1 MRQRRLFRNV
11 SALVLA
17 QGVTKILNFAVSL
30 VLVRYLGV
38 EELGRYSYIIAYAY
52 PFGALAD
59 FGVAAYSIRE
69 ISRNLGR
76 ASGVLAVLRRAV
88 LLLGGATAI
97 AMIGLAMLTR
107 HDAITTACIV
117 VVALTNLVSAAT
129 TPFVVSMTARE
140 DLHLVSVYR
149 VAAAALGVVAT
160 VAVLFWGG
168 GVFAL
173 FAVTAGVNIAMWF
186 IGRMLAGVSI
196 PSVHVPLAAVRT
208 MIGRAAPF
216 GFLLLGFALYYRIDM
231 IMLRWLRDEGAVG
244 LYSAA
249 YRFLDAVILL
259 ASTLGGPFYPRLSNM
274 IERDL
279 DGVRDILE
287 NTWKPM
293 LALGLPIAIGTF
305 FVAQPLIVVL
315 FGREFMD
322 AAPLLQILIWGSLP
336 ILLINIPSHALNAAN
351 RVWTLAGI
359 FGLNAL
365 INVLINFA
373 LIPRWGAVGASIA
386 TVLCEWLA
394 LVFVTLLVRREFK
407 VSFSL
412 EGIWRYFLA
421 AAGMAVVLGLTS
433 EAGLVIELSAGIVTY
448 AGCLLLLG
456 YLRSADMMA
465 MRRLLAQ

>member
-76 ASGVLAVLRRAV
+76 ASVVLAVLQRAV

-107 HDAITTACIV
+107 HDTLTTACIV

-168 GVFAL
+168 GIFAL

-186 IGRMLAGVSI
+186 VGRRLAGVSI

-208 MIGRAAPF
+208 MISRAAPF

-259 ASTLGGPFYPRLSNM
+259 AATLGGPLYPRLSNM
-274 IERDL
+274 MEQDF
-279 DGVRDILE
+279 DGVRNLLE

-293 LALGLPIAIGTF
+293 LALGLPVAIGTF
-305 FVAQPLIVVL
+305 FVAQPLTVVL
-315 FGREFMD
+315 FGHEFVD
-322 AAPLLQILIWGSLP
+322 AGPLLQILIWGSLP
-336 ILLINIPSHALNAAN
+336 ILLINIPSHALNAAD
-351 RVWTLAGI
+351 RVWTLAGV
-359 FGLNAL
+359 FGLSAL
-365 INVLINFA
+365 VNVLVNFV

-386 TVLCEWLA
+386 TVLCEWLS
-394 LVFVTLLVRREFK
+394 LLLVTLLVHREFK
-407 VSFSL
+407 VPFSL
-412 EGIWRYFLA
+412 QGLWRYFLA
-421 AAGMAVVLGLTS
+421 GAGMALVLGLTS
-433 EAGLVIELSAGIVTY
+433 GSGLVLELSAGIMTY
-448 AGCLLLLG
+448 VGCLLLLG
-456 YLRSADMMA
+456 YWRSADMLA
-465 MRRLLAQ
+465 VRRLLAQ

>member
-76 ASGVLAVLRRAV
+76 ASVVLAVLQRAV

-107 HDAITTACIV
+107 HDTLTTACIV

-149 VAAAALGVVAT
+149 VAAAALGVIAT

-186 IGRMLAGVSI
+186 VGRRLAGVSI
-196 PSVHVPLAAVRT
+196 PSVHVPLAAVRP

-231 IMLRWLRDEGAVG
+231 IMLRWLRDESAVG

-259 ASTLGGPFYPRLSNM
+259 AATLGGPLYPRLSNM
-274 IERDL
+274 MERDL
-279 DGVRDILE
+279 DGVRNLLE

-293 LALGLPIAIGTF
+293 LALGLPVAIGTF
-305 FVAQPLIVVL
+305 FVAQPLTVGL
-315 FGREFMD
+315 FGHEFVD
-322 AAPLLQILIWGSLP
+322 AGPLLQILIWGSLP
-336 ILLINIPSHALNAAN
+336 ILLINIPSHALNAAD
-351 RVWTLAGI
+351 RVWTLAGV
-359 FGLNAL
+359 FGLSAL
-365 INVLINFA
+365 VNVLVNFV

-386 TVLCEWLA
+386 TVLCEWLI
-394 LVFVTLLVRREFK
+394 LLLVTLLVHREVK
-407 VSFSL
+407 VPFSL
-412 EGIWRYFLA
+412 QGLWRYFLA
-421 AAGMAVVLGLTS
+421 AAGMALVLGLTS
-433 EAGLVIELSAGIVTY
+433 GSGLVLELSAGIMTY
-448 AGCLLLLG
+448 VGCLLLLG
-456 YLRSADMMA
+456 YWRSADMLA
-465 MRRLLAQ
+465 VRRLLAQ

>member
-1 MRQRRLFRNV
+1 MRQSRLFRNV

-38 EELGRYSYIIAYAY
+38 EELGRYSYIIAYAF

-59 FGVAAYSIRE
+59 FGLAAYSIRE
-69 ISRNLGR
+69 ISRDPSR
-76 ASGVLAVLRRAV
+76 ASEVLAVLRRAV
-88 LLLGGATAI
+88 LLLGGATGI
-97 AMIGLAMLTR
+97 VMVGLAVLTG
-107 HDAITTACIV
+107 HEVLTTACIA

-168 GVFAL
+168 GIFAL
-173 FAVTAGVNIAMWF
+173 FAATAGVNVVMWF
-186 IGRMLAGVSI
+186 AGRMLAGVSLLAS
-196 PSVHVPLAAVRT
+196 PVPLTVVRT
-208 MIGRAAPF
+208 MVGRAAPF

-259 ASTLGGPFYPRLSNM
+259 AATLGGSFYPRLSNM
-274 IERDL
+274 MARDL

-287 NTWKPM
+287 YTWKPM
-293 LALGLPIAIGTF
+293 LALGLPVASGAF

-315 FGREFMD
+315 FGREFID

-351 RVWTLAGI
+351 RAWTLAAV

-365 INVLINFA
+365 VNVLVNFA
-373 LIPRWGAVGASIA
+373 LIPRWGAVGASMA

-407 VSFSL
+407 VPCSL
-412 EGIWRYFLA
+412 EGIWRYVLA
-421 AAGMAVVLGLTS
+421 AAGMAIVLGLTS
-433 EAGLVIELSAGIVTY
+433 GAGLVIELSAGVVTY

-456 YLRSADMMA
+456 YLRSADMLA

>member
-97 AMIGLAMLTR
+97 AMIGLAVLTR